1 MKRWILVPVFLGI
14 TLLALPNFCP
24 GHATACS
31 PPDLMSYAVAGERD
45 VTLNLKETCQ
55 VKKEAF
61 VVNDHIDA
69 HRPAPH
75 ARKYIDG
82 MRKDELLHA
91 TTMTSRCQKTPRLA
105 DSVPCK
111 HGPVDQDT
119 QSLASFKSF
128 GQETWYPLS
137 PDGDLPG
144 KKVQIAMDM
153 EKPSAESATAQKALP
168 PQPLKIL
175 APLNNQ
181 SFYGSPA
188 KIEFRIQHNADCPV
202 KYEFLTDIKVG
213 NSHTWVPEN
222 VNLQDIQTIS
232 GIDADG
238 MTPVQI
244 TSGFVTLSTEGAW
257 KMHAWHSC
265 PGSNIS
271 SWIGFTVKPA
281 IPDFAPKQNTP
292 PGWIKVQ

>member
-14 TLLALPNFCP
+14 TLLALSNFCP
-24 GHATACS
+24 GYTAFS
-31 PPDLMSYAVAGERD
+31 PPDLPSYAVAGEHD
-45 VTLNLKETCQ
+45 VTLNFKETCQ
-55 VKKEAF
+55 VNGEALA
-61 VVNDHIDA
+61 VDDHMEA

-75 ARKYIDG
+75 TREYIEG
-82 MRKDELLHA
+82 MRKDELLQS
-91 TTMTSRCQKTPRLA
+91 TTMTSGYQKTPQFA
-105 DSVPCK
+105 ESEPCTD
-111 HGPVDQDT
+111 GPVDQNT
-119 QSLASFKSF
+119 QSPAFFMSFDP
-128 GQETWYPLS
+128 ETWYPLS
-137 PDGDLPG
+137 QDGVLAG

-153 EKPSAESATAQKALP
+153 EKGSTESATAQKALP

-222 VNLQDIQTIS
+222 VNLQDVQTIS
-232 GIDADG
+232 GTDADG
-238 MTPVQI
+238 ITQVKI
-244 TSGFVTLSTEGAW
+244 TSGIVTLSTEGAW
-257 KMHAWHSC
+257 KMHAWYSC

-281 IPDFAPKQNTP
+281 IPDFVPKQNTP

>member
-24 GHATACS
+24 GRAAACS
-31 PPDLMSYAVAGERD
+31 PPDIPSYAVADERD
-45 VTLNLKETCQ
+45 VNLNMKETCQ
-55 VKKEAF
+55 VKGESLAGD
-61 VVNDHIDA
+61 DHIDA
-69 HRPAPH
+69 HRPTPH
-75 ARKYIDG
+75 ARKNIDG
-82 MRKDELLHA
+82 MRKDELLQSTA
-91 TTMTSRCQKTPRLA
+91 MTSRCQKTPQLA
-105 DSVPCK
+105 DSEPCK
-111 HGPVDQDT
+111 HGPVDQNT
-119 QSLASFKSF
+119 QSPAFFMSFDP
-128 GQETWYPLS
+128 ETRYS
-137 PDGDLPG
+137 PYQDGGLPG
-144 KKVQIAMDM
+144 KQVQIAMDM

-232 GIDADG
+232 GTDADG
-238 MTPVQI
+238 ITPVKI
-244 TSGFVTLSTEGAW
+244 TSGIVTLSTEGAW
-257 KMHAWHSC
+257 KMHAWYNC

-281 IPDFAPKQNTP
+281 IPDFVPKQNTP

>member
-14 TLLALPNFCP
+14 TLLALSNFCP
-24 GHATACS
+24 GHAAACS

-55 VKKEAF
+55 VKGEAF
-61 VVNDHIDA
+61 PVDDHNDA

-82 MRKDELLHA
+82 MRKDELLQ
-91 TTMTSRCQKTPRLA
+91 R
-105 DSVPCK
+105 
-111 HGPVDQDT
+111 
-119 QSLASFKSF
+119 
-128 GQETWYPLS
+128 YPLS
-137 PDGDLPG
+137 QDGVLPG

-202 KYEFLTDIKVG
+202 KYEFLTDAKVG

-232 GIDADG
+232 GTDADG
-238 MTPVQI
+238 MTPVKI

-281 IPDFAPKQNTP
+281 IPDFVPKQYTP